1 MPMEFERLTT
11 EAEKLVT
18 IFAAETGID
27 PEKIRTVAS
36 PYQICPL
43 GAHIDHQDGP
53 VLGMTI
59 NAYTILAYVPTE
71 DGTISLHSL
80 NYPGN
85 VTFHLDRIPEN
96 TGSFWGTYARG
107 AVLALKEA
115 YPVKKGIMGLIKGY
129 LPGGGLSSSAS
140 ILLAYL
146 SVLGEANE
154 FQPAPWDLVSLTQ
167 CAENIHIGLS
177 NGILDQTSIVFGRKD
192 HLLHIDTQDRSVASY
207 KATETQAT
215 YQALIAY
222 SGFSRELTTTGY
234 NSRVNECRK
243 AARLL
248 SDLDKGPPVDKLG
261 DISEQVFQ
269 RYGEK
274 LPPHLC
280 RRATHF
286 FNEVARVRDGLD
298 AWRQGRIET
307 FGRLMFESCKSSI
320 EQYECGSQ
328 PIHDLQQI
336 VSQTDGIVGSRF
348 SGGGFGGC
356 VIGFVEASKAE
367 EAARNIRVTYQKRHP
382 EVADQAAVY
391 LAHSEDGVRFL

>member
-1 MPMEFERLTT
+1 MEFERLTT

-18 IFAAETGID
+18 IFAAEAGIAHGN
-27 PEKIRTVAS
+27 IRTVAS
-36 PYQICPL
+36 PYRICPL
-43 GAHIDHQDGP
+43 GAHIDHQGGP
-53 VLGMTI
+53 VLGMTV
-59 NAYTILAYVPTE
+59 NAYTLLAYVPTE
-71 DGTISLHSL
+71 DGTISLRSL

-85 VTFHLDRIPEN
+85 VAFHLDRIPEN

-115 YPVKKGIMGLIKGY
+115 HPIKKGIMGLIKGY

-146 SVLGEANE
+146 SVLGEANGI
-154 FQPAPWDLVSLTQ
+154 QPAPWDFVSLTQ

-192 HLLHIDTQDRSVASY
+192 HLLHIDTQDRSVTSY
-207 KATETQAT
+207 KATETQGT
-215 YQALIAY
+215 YQTLIAY

-261 DISEQVFQ
+261 DISEHVFQ

-274 LPPHLC
+274 LPSHLY

-307 FGRLMFESCKSSI
+307 FGRLMFESCRSSI

-336 VSQTDGIVGSRF
+336 VSQTEGIVGSRF

-367 EAARNIRVTYQKRHP
+367 EAAHNIRVTYQKRHP
-382 EVADQAAVY
+382 EAADQAAVY
-391 LAHSEDGVRFL
+391 LAYSEDGVRFL

>member
-1 MPMEFERLTT
+1 M
-11 EAEKLVT
+11 
-18 IFAAETGID
+18 
-27 PEKIRTVAS
+27 
-36 PYQICPL
+36 
-43 GAHIDHQDGP
+43 
-53 VLGMTI
+53 
-59 NAYTILAYVPTE
+59 
-71 DGTISLHSL
+71 
-80 NYPGN
+80 
-85 VTFHLDRIPEN
+85 
-96 TGSFWGTYARG
+96 
-107 AVLALKEA
+107 
-115 YPVKKGIMGLIKGY
+115 
-129 LPGGGLSSSAS
+129 
-140 ILLAYL
+140 
-146 SVLGEANE
+146 
-154 FQPAPWDLVSLTQ
+154 
-167 CAENIHIGLS
+167 S

-192 HLLHIDTQDRSVASY
+192 HLLHIDTQDRSVTSY
-207 KATETQAT
+207 KATETQGT
-215 YQALIAY
+215 YQTLIAY

-261 DISEQVFQ
+261 DISEHVFQ

-274 LPPHLC
+274 LPSHLY

-307 FGRLMFESCKSSI
+307 FGRLMFESCRSSI

-336 VSQTDGIVGSRF
+336 VSQTEGIVGSRF

-367 EAARNIRVTYQKRHP
+367 EAAHNIRVTYQKRHP
-382 EVADQAAVY
+382 EAADQAAVY
-391 LAHSEDGVRFL
+391 LAYSEDGVRFL

>member
-1 MPMEFERLTT
+1 MKFESLTT
-11 EAEKLVT
+11 EAENLVT
-18 IFAAETGID
+18 IFAAETGIAHGN
-27 PEKIRTVAS
+27 IRTVAS
-36 PYQICPL
+36 PYRICPL
-43 GAHIDHQDGP
+43 GAHIDHQGGP

-71 DGTISLHSL
+71 DGTVSLRSL

-85 VTFHLDRIPEN
+85 VTFHLDRVPEN
-96 TGSFWGTYARG
+96 TGSFWGTYTRG
-107 AVLALKEA
+107 AVLALQEV
-115 YPVKKGIMGLIKGY
+115 YPIKKGIRGLIKGY

-146 SVLGEANE
+146 MVLGEANDI
-154 FQPAPWDLVSLTQ
+154 QPAPWDFVSLTQ
-167 CAENIHIGLS
+167 CAENIHIGLG
-177 NGILDQTSIVFGRKD
+177 NGILDQTSIIFGRKD

-207 KATETQAT
+207 RATETHAACQI
-215 YQALIAY
+215 LIAY

-234 NSRVNECRK
+234 NSRVNECRE

-248 SDLDKGPPVDKLG
+248 SDLDKGPPADKLG
-261 DISEQVFQ
+261 DISEHVFQ
-269 RYGEK
+269 RFGEK
-274 LPPHLC
+274 LSPHLY
-280 RRATHF
+280 RRANHF
-286 FNEVARVRDGLD
+286 FTERARVRDGLE

-356 VIGFVEASKAE
+356 VIGFVEVSKAE
-367 EAARNIRVTYQKRHP
+367 EAARNIRATYQKRHP

-391 LAHSEDGVRFL
+391 LAKSEDGARFL